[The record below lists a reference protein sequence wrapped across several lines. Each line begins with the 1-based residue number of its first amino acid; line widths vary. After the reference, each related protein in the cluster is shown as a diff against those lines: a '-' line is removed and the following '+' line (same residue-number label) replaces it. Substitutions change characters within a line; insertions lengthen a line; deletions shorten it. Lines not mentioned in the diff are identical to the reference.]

1 MQYFSACYTKE
12 QAKAEYRRLVK
23 IHHPDLGGDVQTMQ
37 EINAQYDAFQAYGNR
52 WQAPQPQQ
60 RTYQPQPQPKPKKPR
75 KPRKT
80 KIYTVG
86 AVQDA
91 IDRANG
97 RGGGVR
103 YYNGVIVI
111 EEHGLKTIVAI
122 PTERNGVS
130 YYTIRQYN
138 ETPKKYVA

>member
-75 KPRKT
+75 KPRKKSST
-80 KIYTVG
+80 MK
-86 AVQDA
+86 QS
-91 IDRANG
+91 RSSNG
-97 RGGGVR
+97 WKQQAK
-103 YYNGVIVI
+103 NMD
-111 EEHGLKTIVAI
+111 L
-122 PTERNGVS
+122 
-130 YYTIRQYN
+130 
-138 ETPKKYVA
+138 PKRRL